1 MKEELLLYLILL
13 VLGCVGV
20 FNLGRMY
27 ENIVNLCQV
36 TREEKQRKKGD
47 TDEQNDR

>member
-1 MKEELLLYLILL
+1 MKEGILLYLVLL
-13 VLGCVGV
+13 VLGCVGI
-20 FNLGRMY
+20 FNSGRMY
-27 ENIVNLCQV
+27 ENILNLFQE

>member
-1 MKEELLLYLILL
+1 MKEEILLYLILL

-27 ENIVNLCQV
+27 ENIVNLCQE

-47 TDEQNDR
+47 RDD